1 MRLLTR
7 FASKQDLWWSRGL
20 LELCYTYCA
29 INFSDEDE
37 IWNFLETAFM
47 KKFLMA
53 SIALF
58 GLVCSL
64 SATAELK
71 DCGELKDEIEK
82 KIKGNG
88 VASFTL
94 TIVDK
99 DADAPGEQV
108 GSCEG
113 GTKKIMYEKG

>member
-1 MRLLTR
+1 
-7 FASKQDLWWSRGL
+7 
-20 LELCYTYCA
+20 
-29 INFSDEDE
+29 
-37 IWNFLETAFM
+37 M
-47 KKFLMA
+47 KKLLMG
-53 SIALF
+53 SVALF
-58 GLVCSL
+58 SLAFSL
-64 SATAELK
+64 SAMAELK
-71 DCGELKDEIEK
+71 DCNELKDEIEK

-99 DADAPGEQV
+99 DADASGEQV